1 MTTEKKDILL
11 KEGDVS
17 GEQNETI
24 TIDLKQIYSFDPK
37 DIFLDISDIHY
48 SNLAYIQVT
57 HRDVYIDFLEMPGIK
72 REGKVSLTG
81 TRIYMSHAA
90 AQKLAESLGEILE
103 RVHTQGDMETYPD
116 KEDRKTKSR

>member
-103 RVHTQGDMETYPD
+103 HVHAQGDMETYPN
-116 KEDRKTKSR
+116 KKDRKKKSR

>member
-1 MTTEKKDILL
+1 ML

-24 TIDLKQIYSFDPK
+24 TIDLKRIYSFDPK
-37 DIFLDISDIHY
+37 DISLDISDIHY

-72 REGKVSLTG
+72 RDGKVSLTG
-81 TRIYMSHAA
+81 TLIYMSHAA

-103 RVHTQGDMETYPD
+103 RVHHSRRYGDVPG
-116 KEDRKTKSR
+116 